1 MEGGGGSPALET
13 SAMPLR
19 AVLFD
24 HDGTLV
30 DSEPVHHRLWN
41 GVLAAYGVAVAEAD
55 YQLRYA
61 GLPCRANAE
70 DLVRRFGLAV
80 APEALAEA
88 KNAATR
94 AFLARAAFPLMPG
107 VPEAVEE
114 LDRLGL
120 KLGVVTG
127 ANGHGVRR
135 TLGAYGLAG
144 RFAVVVT
151 CDDVAR
157 SKPAPDCYLL
167 AARKLGLDPGDC
179 VALEDTGHGLQAAHG
194 AGMPCLAL
202 PTPMSRHHD
211 FSQALAVL
219 DGLPAAVAHL
229 RRTLGAGDG
238 PGIG

>member
-1 MEGGGGSPALET
+1 
-13 SAMPLR
+13 MPFR

-41 GVLAAYGVAVAEAD
+41 GVLAAYGVVIPGD
-55 YQLRYA
+55 LYQRRYA
-61 GLPCRANAE
+61 GVPCLANAG

-80 APEALAEA
+80 PAGALAEA

-94 AFLARAAFPLMPG
+94 AFLAESAFPLMPG
-107 VPEAVEE
+107 VAQALEALEG
-114 LDRLGL
+114 LGL

-127 ANGHGVRR
+127 ASGHGVRA
-135 TLGAYGLAG
+135 TLAAYGLG
-144 RFAVVVT
+144 RRFAVIVSG
-151 CDDVAR
+151 DDVAR

-167 AARKLGLDPGDC
+167 AAQRLGLEPGHC
-179 VALEDTGHGLQAAHG
+179 VALEDTGPGLQAAHR
-194 AGMPCLAL
+194 AGVPCLAL

-219 DGLPAAVAHL
+219 DGMPAAVVHL
-229 RRTLGAGDG
+229 RRALGA
-238 PGIG
+238 

>member
-1 MEGGGGSPALET
+1 
-13 SAMPLR
+13 MPFR

-41 GVLAAYGVAVAEAD
+41 GVLAAYGVMIAD
-55 YQLRYA
+55 DLYQRRYA
-61 GLPCRANAE
+61 GVPCRANAG

-80 APEALAEA
+80 AAEVLAEA

-94 AFLARAAFPLMPG
+94 AFLAQAAFPLMPG
-107 VPEAVEE
+107 VSEALEE

-120 KLGVVTG
+120 QLGVVTG
-127 ANGHGVRR
+127 ASGHGVRA
-135 TLGAYGLAG
+135 TLQAYGLTR
-144 RFAVVVT
+144 RFAVIVSG
-151 CDDVAR
+151 DDVAR

-167 AARKLGLDPGDC
+167 AAQRLGLEPGHC
-179 VALEDTGHGLQAAHG
+179 VALEDTGPGLQAAHR
-194 AGMPCLAL
+194 AGVPCLAL

-219 DGLPAAVAHL
+219 DGMPAAVVHL
-229 RRTLGAGDG
+229 RRALGA
-238 PGIG
+238 